1 MSWMW
6 EVSTNVEEVH
16 KLLCTSDAYTANAKA
31 PAPIRNSETTR
42 RRVHEG
48 SVHVLRFEDEPVAMF
63 TLTWDAP
70 FAADPKVFPFARKP
84 AYIGRLAVQAEWQE
98 KGSIVGAQ
106 CLRKAI
112 ELAKSLASD
121 AIRSEANPDLTRV
134 RALLELFGFK
144 EYGQAQS
151 EDGRRR
157 VYLQKDLTEGVST

>member
-1 MSWMW
+1 MSWIW

-16 KLLCTSDAYTANAKA
+16 TLLCASDAYTANTKA
-31 PAPIRNSETTR
+31 PAPIRNIETTR

-48 SVHVLRFEDEPVAMF
+48 SVHVLRFENEPVAMF

-70 FAADPKVFPFARKP
+70 FSDDTKIFPFARKP
-84 AYIGRLAVQAEWQE
+84 AYIGRLAVQAEWQK

-121 AIRSEANPDLTRV
+121 VIRSEANPDLIGV
-134 RALLELFGFK
+134 RTLLDLFGFK

-151 EDGRRR
+151 EDGRRC
-157 VYLQKDLTEGVST
+157 VYLQKNLTEGASI